1 MTDDHGLDVKLEGLA
16 RQYDDVSAQLATPEV
31 HADPAALKR
40 LGREL
45 ARLEPVVAAHREL
58 EDVRAQLVGA
68 RHMRD
73 AETDDDLK
81 AMAREE
87 IATLEA
93 RETAL
98 IDDLRVSLLP
108 RDPNDDRN
116 VIVEI
121 RAGAGGEEA
130 ALFAAELLR
139 MYTRYAQEHRFATDL
154 MSLNETGIG
163 GIKEAIL
170 EVAGDG
176 AYSRLKFEG
185 GVHRVQR
192 VPSTESSGRIH
203 TSTATVIV
211 LPEADEVEV
220 DIDETRDLRID
231 VKRSSG
237 PGGQSVNTTDSA
249 VRITHL
255 PTGLVVEIQD
265 EKSQHK
271 NKAKAMA
278 VLRSRLYD
286 LELTKQRE
294 AQSAERKVM
303 VGGGDRSE
311 KIRTYNF
318 PDNRVT
324 DHRIGVTIHNVPG
337 VLEGAARPADR
348 RAGDGRPGR
357 PAAQPHGDR
366 QWPGRRRAPGLSPV
380 PRRVPSA
387 RRVRSLRRARRPRP
401 MRPGSS
407 SPSSARSSRP
417 PTSARS
423 RSSSRA
429 TSTC

>member
-1 MTDDHGLDVKLEGLA
+1 MMTDSHGLDAKLAGLA
-16 RQYDDVSAQLATPEV
+16 RQLDDVNTQLTTPEV
-31 HADPAALKR
+31 LGDPSQLRR
-40 LGREL
+40 LGREA
-45 ARLEPVVAAHREL
+45 ARLQPVVAAYLELGEVRE
-58 EDVRAQLVGA
+58 QLDGA
-68 RHMRD
+68 RQLRD
-73 AETDDDLK
+73 HEADDELK

-87 IATLEA
+87 IAELEA

-98 IDDLRVSLLP
+98 LDDLRVALLP

-130 ALFAAELLR
+130 ALFANELLR
-139 MYTRYAQEHRFATDL
+139 MYTRYALEHRFHTDL

-163 GIKEAIL
+163 GVKEAIL
-170 EVAGDG
+170 EVTGDG

-211 LPEADEVEV
+211 LPEVDDIEV
-220 DIDETRDLRID
+220 DIDEERDLRIE

-255 PTGLVVEIQD
+255 PSGLVVEIQD

-271 NKAKAMA
+271 NKAKAMS

-286 LELTKQRE
+286 LELSRQRE
-294 AQSAERKVM
+294 AQSAERRLM
-303 VGGGDRSE
+303 VGGGERSE

-324 DHRIGVTIHNVPG
+324 DHRIGATIHNVPG
-337 VLEGAARPADR
+337 VLEGQLDPLIDALVMADQADR
-348 RAGDGRPGR
+348 LRTLTESDDGPDLG
-357 PAAQPHGDR
+357 A
-366 QWPGRRRAPGLSPV
+366 
-380 PRRVPSA
+380 SA
-387 RRVRSLRRARRPRP
+387 RA
-401 MRPGSS
+401 
-407 SPSSARSSRP
+407 
-417 PTSARS
+417 
-423 RSSSRA
+423 
-429 TSTC
+429 

>member
-1 MTDDHGLDVKLEGLA
+1 MADESGLDIKLAMLA
-16 RQYDDVSAQLATPEV
+16 RQYDDVSAQLGTPEV
-31 HADPAALKR
+31 HADPNQLR
-40 LGREL
+40 TLGREL
-45 ARLEPVVAAHREL
+45 ARLEPVVGAFREL
-58 EDVRAQLVGA
+58 NDVRAQLAGA
-68 RHMRD
+68 RQMRD
-73 AETDDDLK
+73 AESDDEMRDL
-81 AMAREE
+81 AREE
-87 IATLEA
+87 IAQLEA
-93 RETAL
+93 RETQL
-98 IDDLRVSLLP
+98 IDDLKVSLLP

-139 MYTRYAQEHRFATDL
+139 MYTRYAQEHRFHTDL

-211 LPEADEVEV
+211 LPEVDEVEV
-220 DIDETRDLRID
+220 HIDEERDLRID
-231 VKRSSG
+231 VKRASG

-255 PTGLVVEIQD
+255 PSGLVVEIQD

-286 LELTKQRE
+286 LELAKQRE
-294 AQSAERKVM
+294 AQSAERRTM
-303 VGGGDRSE
+303 VTAGDRSE

-337 VLEGAARPADR
+337 VLEGQIDPLIDALVMADQADR
-348 RAGDGRPGR
+348 LHD
-357 PAAQPHGDR
+357 
-366 QWPGRRRAPGLSPV
+366 L
-380 PRRVPSA
+380 
-387 RRVRSLRRARRPRP
+387 
-401 MRPGSS
+401 
-407 SPSSARSSRP
+407 
-417 PTSARS
+417 TE
-423 RSSSRA
+423 
-429 TSTC
+429 

>member
-1 MTDDHGLDVKLEGLA
+1 MSEIDTLDAKLAGVA
-16 RQYDDVSAQLATPEV
+16 RQYDDVAAQLATPEV
-31 HADPAALKR
+31 LTDPAQLR
-40 LGREL
+40 TLGREL
-45 ARLEPVVAAHREL
+45 ARLEPVVAAYREL
-58 EDVRAQLVGA
+58 GDVRAQLAGA
-68 RHMRD
+68 RQMRD
-73 AETDDDLK
+73 VEHDEAMKDL
-81 AMAREE
+81 AREE
-87 IATLEA
+87 IAELEA
-93 RETAL
+93 RETRL

-108 RDPNDDRN
+108 RDPADDRN

-211 LPEADEVEV
+211 LPEVDEVEV
-220 DIDETRDLRID
+220 EIDETRDLRID
-231 VKRSSG
+231 VKRASG

-271 NKAKAMA
+271 NKAKALS

-286 LELTKQRE
+286 LQLAKQRE
-294 AQSAERKVM
+294 EQSAERRTM
-303 VGGGDRSE
+303 VQAGDRSE

-324 DHRIGVTIHNVPG
+324 DHRIGTTIHNVPG
-337 VLEGAARPADR
+337 VLEGQLDPLIDALVMADQADR
-348 RAGDGRPGR
+348 LKNLTESDDGPEPG
-357 PAAQPHGDR
+357 
-366 QWPGRRRAPGLSPV
+366 AP
-380 PRRVPSA
+380 
-387 RRVRSLRRARRPRP
+387 VRS
-401 MRPGSS
+401 
-407 SPSSARSSRP
+407 
-417 PTSARS
+417 
-423 RSSSRA
+423 
-429 TSTC
+429 

>member
-1 MTDDHGLDVKLEGLA
+1 MPAMTGAAGMPDDSGLEAKLAALA
-16 RQYDDVSAQLATPEV
+16 AQYDEVSRLLGTPEV
-31 HADPAALKR
+31 LGDPNQLRK

-45 ARLEPVVAAHREL
+45 SRLEPVVAAYREL
-58 EDVRAQLVGA
+58 SEVRSQLEGA
-68 RHMRD
+68 REMRD
-73 AETDDDLK
+73 SESDEDLRS
-81 AMAREE
+81 MAREE
-87 IATLEA
+87 ITALEG
-93 RETAL
+93 RETQL
-98 IDDLRVSLLP
+98 IDDLKVSLLP

-116 VIVEI
+116 VIVEV

-163 GIKEAIL
+163 GVKEAIL

-192 VPSTESSGRIH
+192 VPTTESSGRIH

-211 LPEADEVEV
+211 LPEVDEIEVE
-220 DIDETRDLRID
+220 IDEERDLRID

-255 PTGLVVEIQD
+255 PSGLVVEIQD

-271 NKAKAMA
+271 NKAKAMS

-286 LELTKQRE
+286 LELSRQRE
-294 AQSAERKVM
+294 AQSAERKLM

-337 VLEGAARPADR
+337 VLEGQLDQLIDALQMADQADR
-348 RAGDGRPGR
+348 
-357 PAAQPHGDR
+357 
-366 QWPGRRRAPGLSPV
+366 LSAIV
-380 PRRVPSA
+380 E
-387 RRVRSLRRARRPRP
+387 
-401 MRPGSS
+401 SS
-407 SPSSARSSRP
+407 D
-417 PTSARS
+417 
-423 RSSSRA
+423 
-429 TSTC
+429 